1 MAGGMTR
8 RDVRFPSGDGTCAGW
23 LFDPPGSDDARVGPI
38 VVLGHGLGGVKEMRL
53 DAFAERFASAGY
65 RCLAFDYRHFGDS
78 TGEPRQLLDIDRQL
92 DDWAAAVAYVR
103 SLPAVDADR
112 VVLWGSSFGGG
123 LVIDAAVRDRRIA
136 AVISQCPFTDGIA
149 SARATNVRSTLKVT
163 ARAIRDLAGALAGR
177 APVMV
182 DLAGPPGS
190 AALMT
195 APDCETGYRAV
206 ADHAPAFRN
215 EVAARFGL
223 AIARYLPGRRV
234 RKLHCPILFGI
245 CTTDTVAPP
254 AATRRHAA
262 TAVRGEVS
270 EFPCGHFD
278 VYLGEPFEQAVD
290 DYVDFLRRHVPVG
303 A

>member
-1 MAGGMTR
+1 MTR

-53 DAFAERFASAGY
+53 DAFAERFAAAGY

-78 TGEPRQLLDIDRQL
+78 TGEPRQLLYIDRQL

-163 ARAIRDLAGALAGR
+163 ARAIRDLACALAGR

-195 APDCETGYRAV
+195 APDCEAGYLAV
-206 ADHAPAFRN
+206 AEHAPAFRN

-234 RKLHCPILFGI
+234 RKLRCPILFGI

-262 TAVRGEVS
+262 NAVRGEVS

-278 VYLGEPFEQAVD
+278 VYLGEPFERAVD